1 MPIPEPRFSRIA
13 AAIADPSRAQMLAAL
28 LGGEHRSAGE
38 LASSAGITPQAA
50 STQLAHLVDAGLL
63 AVRQQGRHKYFALA
77 DSDVAHALEALALIA
92 ERDTVSSRWERPTYK
107 PLKCARRC
115 YGHMAGELGVAQFEM
130 LMRCDYLRPA
140 VSNGWQALH
149 LTNAGSMWLAAL
161 GVALPAKNN
170 ARLAYPCMDWSERKD
185 HLAGT
190 LAKALLG
197 HYLQKDWLRA
207 DADSRALATT
217 PLGERELLP
226 LLAKGVK
233 AEPGPGFGQEPKG
246 INT

>member
-1 MPIPEPRFSRIA
+1 MPNPEPRFSRIA

-38 LASSAGITPQAA
+38 LAISAGITPQAA
-50 STQLAHLVDAGLL
+50 STQLAHLVDAGLV

-92 ERDTVSSRWERPTYK
+92 ERDTVSRRWERPTYK

-115 YGHMAGELGVAQFEM
+115 YGHLAGELGVTQFEM
-130 LMRCDYLRPA
+130 LMRCGHLQPA
-140 VSNGWQALH
+140 GNHGLQGLQ
-149 LTNAGSMWLAAL
+149 LTNAGSMWLAGL
-161 GVALPAKNN
+161 GVTLPAKNN

-185 HLAGT
+185 HIAGT

-207 DADSRALATT
+207 DADSRALGIT
-217 PLGERELLP
+217 PLGERELVP
-226 LLAKGVK
+226 LLATRAGG
-233 AEPGPGFGQEPKG
+233 EPEAGSRQERK
-246 INT
+246 

>member
-1 MPIPEPRFSRIA
+1 
-13 AAIADPSRAQMLAAL
+13 MLAAL

-38 LASSAGITPQAA
+38 LAISAGITPQAA
-50 STQLAHLVDAGLL
+50 STQLAHLVDAELV

-92 ERDTVSSRWERPTYK
+92 ERDTVSTRWERPAYK

-115 YGHMAGELGVAQFEM
+115 YGHIAGELGVAQFEM
-130 LMRCDYLRPA
+130 LLRCGYLQRTEK
-140 VSNGWQALH
+140 GLQ

-161 GVALPAKNN
+161 GITPPAKTST
-170 ARLAYPCMDWSERKD
+170 RLAYPCMDWSERKD

-197 HYLQKDWLRA
+197 HYLLRNWLRP
-207 DADSRALATT
+207 DADSRALIIT

-226 LLAKGVK
+226 LLATGS
-233 AEPGPGFGQEPKG
+233 
-246 INT
+246 